1 MTHTIGDAVLRVLDE
16 RGPPVVVALD
26 GRSGA
31 GKSTVAA
38 ALADRLRATVIPTDD
53 FFAAEI
59 TDAAWEARTA
69 AERARDG
76 IDWRRMRR
84 SALDPL
90 LAGRPAVWHPF
101 DFAAGRRADGTYA
114 TSPQAVRREPAPVII
129 LDGAYSA
136 RPELDD
142 IITLSVLIEVPPAVR
157 LARLVAREEPQFL
170 AAWHERWD
178 AAEDYYFSKVRPPGA
193 FDLIVGG

>member
-1 MTHTIGDAVLRVLDE
+1 MIDTIAVAVLRVLDE
-16 RGPPVVVALD
+16 CGSPVVVALD

-31 GKSTVAA
+31 GKSTAAA
-38 ALADRLRATVIPTDD
+38 ALGGSLQATVVPTDD

-59 TDAAWEARTA
+59 TDAGWEARTA

-76 IDWRRMRR
+76 IDWQRMRR
-84 SALDPL
+84 SALEPL
-90 LAGRPAVWHPF
+90 LAGRPALWHPF

-114 TSPQAVRREPAPVII
+114 SSRQTVRREPTPVII

-142 IITLSVLIEVPPAVR
+142 VVNLSVLIQAPTGIR
-157 LARLVAREEPQFL
+157 LARLAAREEPEFL

-178 AAEDYYFSKVRPPGA
+178 AAEDYYFTKVRPPSA
-193 FDLIVGG
+193 FDLVVAG

>member
-1 MTHTIGDAVLRVLDE
+1 MTHTIADAVLRVLDE

-53 FFAAEI
+53 FFAAGI
-59 TDAAWEARTA
+59 TDAGWEARTA
-69 AERARDG
+69 AERARDC
-76 IDWRRMRR
+76 IDWQRMRW

-90 LAGRPAVWHPF
+90 LAGQPAAWHPF
-101 DFAAGRRADGTYA
+101 DFSGGRRADGTYA
-114 TSPQAVRREPAPVII
+114 ISPQTVRREPAPVII

-142 IITLSVLIEVPPAVR
+142 VITLSILVEVPTAIR
-157 LARLVAREEPQFL
+157 LARLAAREEPAFL

-178 AAEDYYFSKVRPPGA
+178 AAEDYYFSKVRPSAA
-193 FDLIVGG
+193 FDFVVGG

>member
-1 MTHTIGDAVLRVLDE
+1 
-16 RGPPVVVALD
+16 D

-38 ALADRLRATVIPTDD
+38 ALADLLQATVIPTDD
-53 FFAAEI
+53 FYAAEI
-59 TDAAWEARTA
+59 PDDGWEARA
-69 AERARDG
+69 AAARARDA

-90 LAGRPAVWHPF
+90 LAGQPAVWHPF
-101 DFAAGRRADGTYA
+101 DFAAGPRRDGTYRM
-114 TSPQAVRREPAPVII
+114 SPQTVRREPAPVVI

-142 IITLSVLIEVPPAVR
+142 VIDVSVLIDIPTDMR
-157 LARLVAREEPQFL
+157 LARLAAREEPEFL

-178 AAEDYYFSKVRPPGA
+178 AAEDYYFAQVRPRSA
-193 FDLIVGG
+193 FDLVVTG